1 MITGYKELTHEQIIT
16 INDLKRLANEVGDVI
31 DGFTGWEGAD
41 QRWVSIAKT
50 DLQKGFMVLVRS
62 VAQPEG
68 F

>member
-1 MITGYKELTHEQIIT
+1 MITGYKELTNEQIIT

-50 DLQKGFMVLVRS
+50 DLQKGFMALVRS